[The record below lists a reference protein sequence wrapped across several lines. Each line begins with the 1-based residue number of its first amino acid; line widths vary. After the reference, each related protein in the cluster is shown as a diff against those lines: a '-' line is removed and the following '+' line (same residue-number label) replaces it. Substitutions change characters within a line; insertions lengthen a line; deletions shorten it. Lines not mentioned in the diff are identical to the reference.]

1 MKERQVA
8 FTNSGIS
15 VPLEVN
21 ISVSNPNYFSVELKK
36 VTLDVSTIVT

>member
-1 MKERQVA
+1 MEERQVS

-36 VTLDVSTIVT
+36 VTLDVCTLIT